1 MSASVRKTFS
11 VEDLTSATLIRG
23 QDTGDASLGLGGALN
38 VGIDHDVPPLR
49 TCGVTRNLYNLLVL
63 SMAFFFIFFP
73 FITAQAFATP
83 LLGYLGSMSLIVL
96 YVTHACMHLP
106 SILCFLHPTIL
117 HDVIVMQR
125 PSVPSLHPSILRR
138 PEHMVPQRWCG
149 YHDGADT
156 V

>member
-73 FITAQAFATP
+73 FITAQAFAAP
-83 LLGYLGSMSLIVL
+83 LLGYLGSISLIVL
-96 YVTHACMHLP
+96 YVMHAASCCVYPFRAPH
-106 SILCFLHPTIL
+106 S
-117 HDVIVMQR
+117 
-125 PSVPSLHPSILRR
+125 SILRR
-138 PEHMVPQRWCG
+138 KFFK
-149 YHDGADT
+149 DGVDMMMALYI